1 MALGLMD
8 KMELVLAIM
17 LDCPEEEQEVD
28 MLTLLE
34 TLPMEEM
41 EVITVEAAAAAAL
54 RWIPLGT
61 VGLEEL
67 ELMV

>member
-1 MALGLMD
+1 MD
-8 KMELVLAIM
+8 KMELVLPIM
-17 LDCPEEEQEVD
+17 LDCPEEVRVAVL
-28 MLTLLE
+28 LTLLE
-34 TLPMEEM
+34 TLPMEVM
-41 EVITVEAAAAAAL
+41 EVTTVEAAAAAVL